1 MGLIHEQTLF
11 FTLVTFTRC
20 FLIDS
25 LSAIVVFVSVEILE
39 NPLTGERTAVESAEG
54 TTSVLTVLE

>member
-1 MGLIHEQTLF
+1 MNRHS
-11 FTLVTFTRC
+11 LVTFTCC

-25 LSAIVVFVSVEILE
+25 LSAIVMFVLEEILE
-39 NPLTGERTAVESAEG
+39 NSLTGEKTAVESAEG

>member
-1 MGLIHEQTLF
+1 MNRHS
-11 FTLVTFTRC
+11 LVTFTCC
-20 FLIDS
+20 FCIDS
-25 LSAIVVFVSVEILE
+25 LSAIVVFVLEEILE

>member
-1 MGLIHEQTLF
+1 MDGHSLI
-11 FTLVTFTRC
+11 TFTCC

-25 LSAIVVFVSVEILE
+25 LSAIVVFVLVEILE
-39 NPLTGERTAVESAEG
+39 NRFTGERTAVESAEG